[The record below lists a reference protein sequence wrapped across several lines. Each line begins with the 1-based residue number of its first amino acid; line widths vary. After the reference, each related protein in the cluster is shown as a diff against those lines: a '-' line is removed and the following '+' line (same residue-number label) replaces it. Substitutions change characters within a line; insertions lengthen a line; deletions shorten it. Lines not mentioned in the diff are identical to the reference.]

1 MNFGEIREMR
11 LVGAEFLEASA
22 NLYALVP
29 FADKL
34 IGLKNQVIATSNMKN
49 RIILTHMHLNYYLV
63 RGE

>member
-1 MNFGEIREMR
+1 MR
-11 LVGAEFLEASA
+11 LAGAEFLEASA
-22 NLYALVP
+22 SLYALVP

>member
-29 FADKL
+29 FAEKL
-34 IGLKNQVIATSNMKN
+34 IGLKNQVSKI
-49 RIILTHMHLNYYLV
+49 
-63 RGE
+63 